1 MGIELTTPIDTL
13 VKRIEREMDHRHS
26 DLSHNLQWVGERA
39 VNTARERGS
48 WHDRTGALRSSIGY
62 QLYRGSERIAGTGVT
77 PSGTLPP
84 RGYTLIVAAGM
95 HYAPYVSARGY
106 DVLDS
111 AYLSA
116 RTDTPAILE
125 RLRSEWRKRKLR

>member
-1 MGIELTTPIDTL
+1 
-13 VKRIEREMDHRHS
+13 
-26 DLSHNLQWVGERA
+26 
-39 VNTARERGS
+39 
-48 WHDRTGALRSSIGY
+48 
-62 QLYRGSERIAGTGVT
+62 
-77 PSGTLPP
+77 
-84 RGYTLIVAAGM
+84 M